1 VIAVDSSIQQ
11 LIEYLDTF
19 ILVIP
24 GSLISCE
31 THRNY
36 TGILSYMTTY
46 IQSSFIPFHVATG
59 IMAPIGIPV
68 CSDKGGSLVFVQH
81 IAVHK

>member
-1 VIAVDSSIQQ
+1 M
-11 LIEYLDTF
+11 DTF
-19 ILVIP
+19 ILLIP

-36 TGILSYMTTY
+36 SGILSYMTIY
-46 IQSSFIPFHVATG
+46 IHSSFIPFHVVTG

-68 CSDKGGSLVFVQH
+68 YSDKGGSLVFVQH
-81 IAVHK
+81 TAVHK